1 MIASFIKRL
10 ARQAVNEGLGVTDT
24 MCVVA
29 LIVNLIKRNPK
40 CEVLISRENNG
51 SKMEAD
57 PFLDN
62 ESDPLATK
70 ALESSLWEADMLMT
84 KHYDPRVRDFT
95 SVLKTDF
102 TGKKNFFSPE
112 DFVQVDTLE
121 AL

>member
-40 CEVLISRENNG
+40 CEVLISRENNS